1 MNKKEL
7 LENYL
12 KKLYKIYV
20 EKDFNEFVNTI
31 LSYNIRIGDYNRD
44 ISLIS
49 KKIFNEI
56 LVLLPESKV
65 KFSYK
70 EFNNFYK
77 INIIYKEYNDPTP
90 KVIIDVPVF
99 IENYEKI
106 SINLIKFLIENKI
119 NSYIKLQKVSKN
131 ALLEIRVDNEIEAIK
146 IVNHFKSNKEIVDEI
161 KSRVIPFLPED
172 NLLGFSY
179 EYKPYNFKNFYY
191 ICLYEYF
198 STLKNIDDLTLDN
211 LEVYID
217 SRYKNERRLN
227 KKRMLL
233 SIYNSIK
240 VINNGEDIYSMFK
253 YNSDMNIGSM
263 NPNEYN
269 LKVDENKMI
278 YFINKL
284 DERIISYG
292 SEDYLN
298 LVYSKFYDNFIK
310 REESSTYYGYFYNIF
325 SKLLSENYKDINKL
339 LDFSSMKKDY
349 IYTLMMLISSLFFAY
364 KKMNFSLNDVYSILK
379 HVLFKKYK
387 IEIEVKSLEEF
398 DKPRNVYLFPLNIE
412 YGNKVVDLK
421 DKSKITVKEYFRI
434 NKVIDT
440 IPLDSLVYMK
450 DGKILKGEDFLRDL
464 YKYIGLYDTFEEL
477 RNSLITLIE
486 FK

>member
-12 KKLYKIYV
+12 KKLYKIYI

-31 LSYNIRIGDYNRD
+31 LSYNIRIGDYKKD
-44 ISLIS
+44 ISSIS
-49 KKIFNEI
+49 KKIFDEI
-56 LVLLPESKV
+56 LVLLPESKA

-70 EFNNFYK
+70 EFINFYK

-106 SINLIKFLIENKI
+106 TNNLIKFLLENKI
-119 NSYIKLQKVSKN
+119 NSYIKLQKVSQN
-131 ALLEIRVDNEIEAIK
+131 ALLEIRVDNEAEAKK
-146 IVNHFKSNKEIVDEI
+146 IVNHFKTNKEIVQEI
-161 KSRVIPFLPED
+161 KSRVVPFLPED

-191 ICLYEYF
+191 VCLYEYF
-198 STLKNIDDLTLDN
+198 STLKSIDNLTLDG
-211 LEVYID
+211 LVAYID
-217 SRYKNERRLN
+217 NKYKVERRLN

-233 SIYNSIK
+233 SIYNSIR
-240 VINNGEDIYSMFK
+240 VINEEDDIYSMFR
-253 YNSDMNIGSM
+253 YNSDMNIGSI
-263 NPNEYN
+263 NPNEFD
-269 LKVDENKMI
+269 LKLDENKMI
-278 YFINKL
+278 FFVNKL

-292 SEDYLN
+292 SEEYLN

-325 SKLLSENYKDINKL
+325 SKILSDDYKDIDKL
-339 LDFSSMKKDY
+339 LDFSNMQKDY

-379 HVLFKKYK
+379 YVLFKKYK
-387 IEIEVKSLEEF
+387 LEIKIKSSEEYEE
-398 DKPRNVYLFPLNIE
+398 KKNIYIFPLNIE

-421 DKSKITVKEYFRI
+421 DKSKITVKEYFRQ
-434 NKVIDT
+434 NKIEDT
-440 IPLDSLVYMK
+440 IPLNSLVYMK

-464 YKYIGLYDTFEEL
+464 YKYIGLYDSFEEL
-477 RNSLITLIE
+477 RNSLISLIE

>member
-217 SRYKNERRLN
+217 SRYKNESEVVIWENERFV
-227 KKRMLL
+227 KR
-233 SIYNSIK
+233 
-240 VINNGEDIYSMFK
+240 
-253 YNSDMNIGSM
+253 
-263 NPNEYN
+263 
-269 LKVDENKMI
+269 
-278 YFINKL
+278 
-284 DERIISYG
+284 
-292 SEDYLN
+292 
-298 LVYSKFYDNFIK
+298 
-310 REESSTYYGYFYNIF
+310 
-325 SKLLSENYKDINKL
+325 
-339 LDFSSMKKDY
+339 
-349 IYTLMMLISSLFFAY
+349 
-364 KKMNFSLNDVYSILK
+364 
-379 HVLFKKYK
+379 
-387 IEIEVKSLEEF
+387 
-398 DKPRNVYLFPLNIE
+398 
-412 YGNKVVDLK
+412 
-421 DKSKITVKEYFRI
+421 
-434 NKVIDT
+434 
-440 IPLDSLVYMK
+440 
-450 DGKILKGEDFLRDL
+450 
-464 YKYIGLYDTFEEL
+464 
-477 RNSLITLIE
+477 
-486 FK
+486 

>member
-12 KKLYKIYV
+12 KKLYKIYI

-31 LSYNIRIGDYNRD
+31 LSYNIRIGDYKKD
-44 ISLIS
+44 ISSIS
-49 KKIFNEI
+49 KKIFDEI
-56 LVLLPESKV
+56 LVLLPESKA

-70 EFNNFYK
+70 EFTNFYK

-106 SINLIKFLIENKI
+106 TNNLIKFLIENKI
-119 NSYIKLQKVSKN
+119 NSYIKLQKVSQN
-131 ALLEIRVDNEIEAIK
+131 ALLEIRVDNETEAKK
-146 IVNHFKSNKEIVDEI
+146 IVNHFKTNKEIVQEI
-161 KSRVIPFLPED
+161 KSRVVPFLPED

-191 ICLYEYF
+191 VCLYEYF
-198 STLKNIDDLTLDN
+198 STLKSIDNLTLDG
-211 LEVYID
+211 LVAYID
-217 SRYKNERRLN
+217 NKYKVERRLN

-233 SIYNSIK
+233 SIYNSIR
-240 VINNGEDIYSMFK
+240 VINEEDDIYSMFR
-253 YNSDMNIGSM
+253 YNSDMNIGSI
-263 NPNEYN
+263 NPNEFD
-269 LKVDENKMI
+269 LKLDENKMI
-278 YFINKL
+278 FFVNKL

-292 SEDYLN
+292 SEEYLN

-325 SKLLSENYKDINKL
+325 SKILSDDYKDIDKL
-339 LDFSSMKKDY
+339 LDFSNMQKDY

-379 HVLFKKYK
+379 YVLFKKYK
-387 IEIEVKSLEEF
+387 LEIKIKSSEEYEE
-398 DKPRNVYLFPLNIE
+398 KKNIYIFPLNIE

-421 DKSKITVKEYFRI
+421 DKSKITVKEYFRQ
-434 NKVIDT
+434 NKIEDT
-440 IPLDSLVYMK
+440 IPLNSLVYMK

-464 YKYIGLYDTFEEL
+464 YKYIGLYDSFEEL
-477 RNSLITLIE
+477 RNSLISLIE

>member
-12 KKLYKIYV
+12 KKLYKIYI

-31 LSYNIRIGDYNRD
+31 LSYNIRIGDYKKD
-44 ISLIS
+44 ISSIS
-49 KKIFNEI
+49 KKIFDEI
-56 LVLLPESKV
+56 LVLLPESKA

-70 EFNNFYK
+70 EFTNFYK

-106 SINLIKFLIENKI
+106 TNNLIKFLIENKI
-119 NSYIKLQKVSKN
+119 NSYIKLQKVSQN
-131 ALLEIRVDNEIEAIK
+131 ALLEIRVDNETEAKK
-146 IVNHFKSNKEIVDEI
+146 IVNHFKTNKEIVEEI
-161 KSRVIPFLPED
+161 KSRVVPFLPEE

-191 ICLYEYF
+191 VCLYEYF
-198 STLKNIDDLTLDN
+198 STLKSIDNLTLDG
-211 LEVYID
+211 LVAYID
-217 SRYKNERRLN
+217 NKYKVERRLN

-233 SIYNSIK
+233 SIYNSIR
-240 VINNGEDIYSMFK
+240 VINEEEDIYSMFR
-253 YNSDMNIGSM
+253 YNSDMNIGSI
-263 NPNEYN
+263 NPNEFD
-269 LKVDENKMI
+269 LKLDENKMI
-278 YFINKL
+278 FFVNKL

-292 SEDYLN
+292 SEEYLN

-325 SKLLSENYKDINKL
+325 SKILSDDYKDIDKL
-339 LDFSSMKKDY
+339 LDFSNMQKDY

-379 HVLFKKYK
+379 YVLFKKYK
-387 IEIEVKSLEEF
+387 LEIKIKSSEEYEE
-398 DKPRNVYLFPLNIE
+398 KKNIYIFPLNIE

-421 DKSKITVKEYFRI
+421 DKSKITVKEYFRQ
-434 NKVIDT
+434 NKIEDT
-440 IPLDSLVYMK
+440 IPLNSLVYMK

-464 YKYIGLYDTFEEL
+464 YKYIGLYDSFEEL
-477 RNSLITLIE
+477 RNSLISLIE

>member
-240 VINNGEDIYSMFK
+240 VINNDEDIYSMFK

-325 SKLLSENYKDINKL
+325 SKLLSENYKDIDKL

-398 DKPRNVYLFPLNIE
+398 DNPRNVYLFPLNIE

-440 IPLDSLVYMK
+440 IPLDSLVYTK

>member
-12 KKLYKIYV
+12 KKLYKIYI

-31 LSYNIRIGDYNRD
+31 LSYNIRIGDYKKD
-44 ISLIS
+44 ISSIS
-49 KKIFNEI
+49 KKIFDEI
-56 LVLLPESKV
+56 LVLLPESKA

-70 EFNNFYK
+70 EFTNFYK

-106 SINLIKFLIENKI
+106 TNNLIKFLIENKI
-119 NSYIKLQKVSKN
+119 NSYIKLQKVSQN
-131 ALLEIRVDNEIEAIK
+131 ALLEIRVDNETEAKK
-146 IVNHFKSNKEIVDEI
+146 IVNHFKTNKEIVEEI
-161 KSRVIPFLPED
+161 KSRVVPFLPED

-191 ICLYEYF
+191 VCLYEYF
-198 STLKNIDDLTLDN
+198 STLKSIDNLTLDG
-211 LEVYID
+211 LVAYID
-217 SRYKNERRLN
+217 NEYKVERRLN

-233 SIYNSIK
+233 SIYNSIR
-240 VINNGEDIYSMFK
+240 VINEEDDIYSMFR
-253 YNSDMNIGSM
+253 YNSDMNIGSI
-263 NPNEYN
+263 NPNEFD
-269 LKVDENKMI
+269 LKLDENKMI
-278 YFINKL
+278 FFVNKL

-292 SEDYLN
+292 SEEYLN

-325 SKLLSENYKDINKL
+325 SKILSDDYKDIDKL
-339 LDFSSMKKDY
+339 LDFSNMQKDY

-379 HVLFKKYK
+379 YVLFKKYK
-387 IEIEVKSLEEF
+387 LEIKIKSSEEYEEKKNIYF
-398 DKPRNVYLFPLNIE
+398 FPLNIE

-421 DKSKITVKEYFRI
+421 DKSKITVKEYFRQ
-434 NKVIDT
+434 NKIEDT
-440 IPLDSLVYMK
+440 IPLNSLVYMK

-464 YKYIGLYDTFEEL
+464 YKYIGLYDSFEEL
-477 RNSLITLIE
+477 RNSLISLIE

>member
-12 KKLYKIYV
+12 KKLYKIYI

-31 LSYNIRIGDYNRD
+31 LSYNIRIGDYKKD
-44 ISLIS
+44 ISSIS
-49 KKIFNEI
+49 KKIFDEI
-56 LVLLPESKV
+56 LVLLPESKA

-70 EFNNFYK
+70 EFTNFYK

-106 SINLIKFLIENKI
+106 TNNLIKFLIENKI
-119 NSYIKLQKVSKN
+119 NSYIKLQKVSQN
-131 ALLEIRVDNEIEAIK
+131 ALLEIRVDNETEAKK
-146 IVNHFKSNKEIVDEI
+146 IVNHFKTNKEIVEEI
-161 KSRVIPFLPED
+161 KSRVVPFLPED

-191 ICLYEYF
+191 VCLYEYF
-198 STLKNIDDLTLDN
+198 STLKSIDNLTLDG
-211 LEVYID
+211 LVAYID
-217 SRYKNERRLN
+217 NEYKVERRLN

-233 SIYNSIK
+233 SIYNSIR
-240 VINNGEDIYSMFK
+240 VINEEDDIYSMFR
-253 YNSDMNIGSM
+253 YNSDMNIGSI
-263 NPNEYN
+263 NPNEFD
-269 LKVDENKMI
+269 LKLDENKMI
-278 YFINKL
+278 FFVNKL

-292 SEDYLN
+292 SEEYLN

-325 SKLLSENYKDINKL
+325 SKILSDDYKDIDKL
-339 LDFSSMKKDY
+339 LDFSNMQKDY

-379 HVLFKKYK
+379 YVLFKKYK
-387 IEIEVKSLEEF
+387 LEIKIKSSEEYEE
-398 DKPRNVYLFPLNIE
+398 KKNIYIFPLNIE

-421 DKSKITVKEYFRI
+421 DKSKITVKEYFRQ
-434 NKVIDT
+434 NKIEDT
-440 IPLDSLVYMK
+440 IPLNSLVYMK

-464 YKYIGLYDTFEEL
+464 YKYIGLYDSFEEL
-477 RNSLITLIE
+477 RNSLISLIE

>member
-12 KKLYKIYV
+12 KKMYIIYI

-31 LSYNIRIGDYNRD
+31 LSYNIRIGDYKKD
-44 ISLIS
+44 ISSIS
-49 KKIFNEI
+49 KSIFDEI
-56 LVLLPESKV
+56 LVLLPESKA

-77 INIIYKEYNDPTP
+77 INIIYKVYNDPTP
-90 KVIIDVPVF
+90 KVIIDVPLF
-99 IENYEKI
+99 IENYKKI
-106 SINLIKFLIENKI
+106 IINLTKFLIENKI
-119 NSYIKLQKVSKN
+119 NSYIKLQKVSQN
-131 ALLEIRVDNEIEAIK
+131 ALLEIRVDNESEAIK
-146 IVNHFKSNKEIVDEI
+146 IVNHFKNNKEIVDEI
-161 KSRVIPFLPED
+161 KSRVVPFLPES

-191 ICLYEYF
+191 FCLYEYF
-198 STLKNIDDLTLDN
+198 STLKSVEDLTLDG

-217 SRYKNERRLN
+217 NKYKIEKRLN

-233 SIYNSIK
+233 SIYSSIR
-240 VINNGEDIYSMFK
+240 VINNDEDIFSMFK
-253 YNSDMNIGSM
+253 YNSDMDIGSM

-269 LKVDENKMI
+269 LKLDENKMI
-278 YFINKL
+278 YFVNKL

-292 SEDYLN
+292 SEEYLN

-325 SKLLSENYKDINKL
+325 SKLLSENYKDVDKL
-339 LDFSSMKKDY
+339 LDFSSMQKDY

-364 KKMNFSLNDVYSILK
+364 KKMNFSLNDVYSLLK
-379 HVLFKKYK
+379 YVLFKKYNFE
-387 IEIEVKSLEEF
+387 IEIKSLEEF
-398 DKPRNVYLFPLNIE
+398 DKPKNVYIFPLNIE

-434 NKVIDT
+434 NKVLDT
-440 IPLDSLVYMK
+440 IPLNSLVYMK

-464 YKYIGLYDTFEEL
+464 YKYIGLYDTFENL